1 MARVSN
7 QELITKYRGK
17 IEQSRRWRREER
29 YDDLWA
35 RMVDMYR
42 GRHYKTQMPEDRLL
56 INMAFA
62 TINVIAPSVSVNYP
76 KIVVNAR
83 KSDDA
88 PKAIITEEIVNYWWR
103 HFECQKEFR
112 RAVKDML
119 ILGHGW
125 MKTGYRFTEKQDS
138 YDTADEL
145 ATAESI
151 TESELIITEDRPFV
165 ERISAFDMF
174 VDADATSMSDVRWI
188 AQRIR
193 RPLKDVKKDKRYN
206 ATARQEAQPSH
217 YSKWSVDE
225 WRGNLRPRRGDSPE
239 DSYVEIWEYYDID
252 RDTISV
258 FCDGGDKFLVPP
270 TKIPFAFGHPFVM
283 LRNYDIP
290 DHFYPMGELE
300 AIEPL
305 QMELNQTRTQMMNHR
320 KRFSRKWLYREASFD
335 ADGRAAL
342 ESDEDNVL
350 VPVISE
356 DGLNNAVVPMP
367 AIISPPE
374 FYNQSD
380 LISQDIDRV
389 SGVSEYMRGGLPEI
403 RRTATEAGIVQD
415 AANARAS
422 EKLAVIE
429 RCIADCGRRLVM
441 LAQQYM
447 TGEQSVRILGSG
459 EKTAWLNFD
468 RDYIQGEFDFEV
480 EGGSTQPVNE
490 SFRRQSAMQI
500 MDAMAPF
507 LQIGIV
513 NVEKLAQYVL
523 QYGFGVKQPSV
534 FLQSPPPPPE
544 PQGPEEPQG
553 GPENTESMGS
563 EMAPQ
568 GMPMP
573 PQGMPPQGMS
583 PQGLPP
589 QGVPPQGG
597 MPQLPPELLAQL
609 AAGGGQVGMP
619 PQGGMPGLPPQ
630 LAGLPPEVLMQLM
643 QQMQGGNQMPPNM

>member
-1 MARVSN
+1 MARISN

-29 YDDLWA
+29 YDDLWG

-42 GRHYKTQMPEDRLL
+42 GKHYKTQMPEDRLL
-56 INMAFA
+56 VNMAFA

-76 KIVVNAR
+76 KIVVNA
-83 KSDDA
+83 KNVEDA
-88 PKAIITEEIVNYWWR
+88 PKAIITEEIVNYWCR
-103 HFECQKEFR
+103 HFECQREFR
-112 RAVKDML
+112 RSVKDML
-119 ILGHGW
+119 IVGHGW
-125 MKTGYRFTEKQDS
+125 LKTGYRFVEKGVED
-138 YDTADEL
+138 YETADEM

-165 ERISAFDMF
+165 ERISPFDVF

-206 ATARQEAQPSH
+206 TAARNEAAPSH

-225 WRGNLRPRRGDSPE
+225 WRGSLRPRRGDNPD

-258 FCDGGDKFLVPP
+258 FCDGGDKFLIAP

-320 KRFSRKWLYREASFD
+320 KRFSRKWLYRESSFD

-356 DGLNNAVVPMP
+356 DGLSNAVVPMP

-374 FYNQSD
+374 FYNQSE
-380 LISQDIDRV
+380 LISNDINQI
-389 SGVSEYMRGGLPEI
+389 SGVSEYMRGTLPEI

-415 AANARAS
+415 AANARS
-422 EKLAVIE
+422 SDKLAAIE
-429 RCIADCGRRLVM
+429 RTIADCGRRLVM

-447 TGEQSVRILGSG
+447 TGEQAIRVVGAG
-459 EKTAWLNFD
+459 EKRAWVRFD

-480 EGGSTQPVNE
+480 EGGSTQPTNE

-507 LQIGIV
+507 IQSGII
-513 NVEKLAQYVL
+513 NIQKLAEYVL
-523 QYGFGVKQPSV
+523 QYGFGVKQPSM
-534 FLQSPPPPPE
+534 FMQ
-544 PQGPEEPQG
+544 
-553 GPENTESMGS
+553 T
-563 EMAPQ
+563 APQ
-568 GMPMP
+568 QPPMPEQAAPPMEQMP
-573 PQGMPPQGMS
+573 PQGMPPQGLPPEAMMQGG
-583 PQGLPP
+583 PPMGGPPPGLPP
-589 QGVPPQGG
+589 ELA
-597 MPQLPPELLAQL
+597 QLPPELLMQL
-609 AAGGGQVGMP
+609 MQDGGM
-619 PQGGMPGLPPQ
+619 QGGMPPG
-630 LAGLPPEVLMQLM
+630 
-643 QQMQGGNQMPPNM
+643 MPPGM